1 MSCHNLSVA
10 LRIKG
15 LTLVERA
22 VLHFLCDR
30 ERKGRCWPSVEEIC
44 WEYGLS
50 RRAVLAAIGR
60 LRSGQDKHGN
70 TIPGPFIRVDV
81 RYKQASIYH
90 LLPFADPP
98 RFKEVCG
105 ASHAPEMGATNA
117 PEQPFSGAPDAPEC
131 GAPDAP
137 ENDIWGANFD
147 ISGVHD
153 VHPESPKEESPKKEK
168 KSASPPTRVRARE
181 AEVSDVQQI
190 VDAWNTMAKR
200 SGLPPIR
207 CMGEKRRRRLAA
219 RLRDHGLD
227 GVLEAIE
234 EIGASKF
241 CCGEGPRG
249 WKADFEFL
257 LQETSMNRAR
267 EGHYRDREELS
278 QHERI
283 RREGGFGTFFG
294 SGDDDA
300 PNVIP
305 MDRRA
310 LA

>member
-30 ERKGRCWPSVEEIC
+30 ERKGKCWPSVEEIC

-81 RYKQASIYH
+81 RYKQASVYH

-117 PEQPFSGAPDAPEC
+117 PEQSFSGAPDAPEC

-168 KSASPPTRVRARE
+168 QSASPPTRVRARTRGE
-181 AEVSDVQQI
+181 PLPEDWQPNDTERQHAIDKN
-190 VDAWNTMAKR
+190 VD
-200 SGLPPIR
+200 PD
-207 CMGEKRRRRLAA
+207 LAA
-219 RLRDHGLD
+219 DEFRNHW
-227 GVLEAIE
+227 
-234 EIGASKF
+234 
-241 CCGEGPRG
+241 CGEGGLKRDWQRTFHNRVLWLADRG
-249 WKADFEFL
+249 TFRL
-257 LQETSMNRAR
+257 R
-267 EGHYRDREELS
+267 RDVSRGGEQLS
-278 QHERI
+278 QHDRI
-283 RREGGFGTFFG
+283 RREGNLPTHFGHF
-294 SGDDDA
+294 DDE
-300 PNVIP
+300 PGTVVP
-305 MDRRA
+305 MRRA